1 MNRTCF
7 PDTDECCVRRG
18 AEASTLRAS
27 SSIRRLRRRSPLLAA
42 LALVAA
48 VSLSPLGATRAEG
61 QEAQGPPL
69 DLSEALAK
77 TFKHNKELAAFGYRL
92 QEQDGRLEQARLIAN
107 PEMKL
112 VVEDAA
118 GSGNFEG
125 FDRAQTTLSLE
136 WVLERTIR
144 RRRVAS
150 AQAGSALIIS
160 DRDIL
165 RLDVAARTA
174 QRFLSALASQARLEN
189 ADEAVSLAEGTVSAV
204 RRRVRAG
211 KAPNAELTRAEA
223 ELARARLARDD
234 VTHELVSAYHR
245 LSAQWGAIKPGFSR
259 VTGELLTVPTTEPFA
274 ALKERIEQNPQLVRF
289 VSEERV
295 AEANLRLAEA
305 RRWPA
310 LRPSVG
316 VRRYEATDDFALV
329 AEVRFP
335 LPLFDRNQ
343 GRVSESRAALARTRA
358 DAEAARVRVHT
369 VLFEVYE
376 EMQHHLHRASTFRDE
391 VIPRLA
397 EALEETRRGYELGR
411 YSYFEW
417 RSVQADLLE
426 ARGELVD
433 ASTGAHRLVIVLE
446 RLTGERVAKS

>member
-18 AEASTLRAS
+18 AAASTLRTS
-27 SSIRRLRRRSPLLAA
+27 SSIRRIRRRSPLLAA

-48 VSLSPLGATRAEG
+48 VSLSPGATRAEG
-61 QEAQGPPL
+61 QEAQGAPL

-107 PEMKL
+107 PEMQL

-118 GSGNFEG
+118 GTGNFEG

-150 AQAGSALIIS
+150 AQAGSALIVS
-160 DRDIL
+160 NGDIL

-174 QRFLSALASQARLEN
+174 QRFLSALANQARLEN

-211 KAPNAELTRAEA
+211 KAPSAELTRAEA
-223 ELARARLARDD
+223 GFARARLARDD
-234 VTHELVSAYHR
+234 VTHELVSAYQR

-316 VRRYEATDDFALV
+316 VRRYEVTDDFALV

-335 LPLFDRNQ
+335 LPLFNRNQ

-369 VLFEVYE
+369 TLFEVYE

-426 ARGELVD
+426 ARAELVD